1 MFVVAADARLSLR
14 CAMKPIFD
22 PQNLINLRHSHH
34 WTQEEL
40 SAASGVSTR
49 TIQRIEREGGGSFE
63 TWKALAAAFD
73 VDIKLFEMRRD
84 YPPYSLSEI
93 KLGRAGLIFASVWSG
108 LGCALPWGAAFMEMR
123 AGYGFIEIWPFV
135 VLGLSLSLMCLVIL
149 MLGWRRFNRMARAI
163 I

>member
-1 MFVVAADARLSLR
+1 MFVVAADAPLSLR

-49 TIQRIEREGGGSFE
+49 TIQRIEREGGGSLE

-73 VDIKLFEMRRD
+73 VDIKFFEIRRD
-84 YPPYSLSEI
+84 YSPYSLSEI

-108 LGCALPWGAAFMEMR
+108 LCCALLWGAVFMRMR
-123 AGYGFIEIWPFV
+123 AGHSLNELWPFV
-135 VLGLSLSLMCLVIL
+135 VIGLSLSLMCLVIL

>member
-1 MFVVAADARLSLR
+1 MAADARLSLR

-49 TIQRIEREGGGSFE
+49 TIQRIEREGGGSLE

-73 VDIKLFEMRRD
+73 VDIKFFEIRRD
-84 YPPYSLSEI
+84 YSHYSLSEI

-108 LGCALPWGAAFMEMR
+108 LCCALLWGTVFMRMR
-123 AGYGFIEIWPFV
+123 AGHSLNELWPFV

>member
-73 VDIKLFEMRRD
+73 VDIKFFEMRRD
-84 YPPYSLSEI
+84 YSPYSLSEI

-108 LGCALPWGAAFMEMR
+108 LCCALLWGAVFMRMR
-123 AGYGFIEIWPFV
+123 AGHSLNELWPFV

>member
-1 MFVVAADARLSLR
+1 
-14 CAMKPIFD
+14 MKPIFD

-49 TIQRIEREGGGSFE
+49 TIQRIEREGGGSLE

-73 VDIKLFEMRRD
+73 VDIKFFEIRRD
-84 YPPYSLSEI
+84 YSHYSLSEI

-108 LGCALPWGAAFMEMR
+108 LCCALLWGTVFMRMR
-123 AGYGFIEIWPFV
+123 AGHSLNELWPFV

>member
-49 TIQRIEREGGGSFE
+49 TIQRIEREGGGSLE

-73 VDIKLFEMRRD
+73 VDIKFFEIRRD
-84 YPPYSLSEI
+84 YSPYSLSEI

-108 LGCALPWGAAFMEMR
+108 LCCALLWGTVFMRMR
-123 AGYGFIEIWPFV
+123 AGHSLNELWPFV

>member
-1 MFVVAADARLSLR
+1 
-14 CAMKPIFD
+14 MKPIFD
-22 PQNLINLRHSHH
+22 PQNLINLRHLHH

-49 TIQRIEREGGGSFE
+49 TIQRIEREGGGSLE

-73 VDIKLFEMRRD
+73 VDIKFFEIRRD
-84 YPPYSLSEI
+84 YSYYSLSEI
-93 KLGRAGLIFASVWSG
+93 KLGRAGLFFASVWSG
-108 LGCALPWGAAFMEMR
+108 LCCALLWGAVFMRMR
-123 AGYGFIEIWPFV
+123 AGHSLNELWPFF

>member
-1 MFVVAADARLSLR
+1 MAADARLSLR

-49 TIQRIEREGGGSFE
+49 TIQRIEREGGGSLE

-73 VDIKLFEMRRD
+73 VDIKFFEIRRD
-84 YPPYSLSEI
+84 YSHYSLSEI

-108 LGCALPWGAAFMEMR
+108 LCCALLWGAVFMRMR
-123 AGYGFIEIWPFV
+123 AGHSLNELWPFV

>member
-49 TIQRIEREGGGSFE
+49 TIQRIEREGGGSLE

-73 VDIKLFEMRRD
+73 VDIKFFEIRRD
-84 YPPYSLSEI
+84 YSHYSLSEI

-108 LGCALPWGAAFMEMR
+108 LCCALLWGTVFMRMR
-123 AGYGFIEIWPFV
+123 AGHSLNELWPFV

>member
-1 MFVVAADARLSLR
+1 MFVVAAGARLSLR

-22 PQNLINLRHSHH
+22 SQSVINLRHTHH

-73 VDIKLFEMRRD
+73 VDIKFFEMRRD

-108 LGCALPWGAAFMEMR
+108 LCCALLWGAVFMRMR
-123 AGYGFIEIWPFV
+123 AGHSLNELWPFV